1 MELEKMRYTLLIL
14 SLAAMPFICTSCGAR
29 GIAAPRPQD
38 SNYLEPY
45 FLIGESGRSVKRTA
59 SDIIG
64 RLFMRNFEV
73 LGKYAPADDPSR
85 FVIVV
90 TNRDLL
96 NAVQGS
102 KPAAAFAAAV
112 RIAITR
118 EREMTY
124 VSCQDLDYWASA
136 YLREDYLSAAEQIT
150 RFKQDLLAAMP
161 RMRGR
166 FDRPFGGSRGRPLTP
181 EALRNYRFQRRAESL
196 DDLVTLATFDSFKEA
211 VAAIEKRL
219 AVSREITKVFEK
231 AVPGRQAKL
240 YGLALGGD
248 SGEKQ
253 IVTLLDVEKTKRT
266 ASLPYEMLVLENR
279 VVMLPVR
286 FRLPLSFPDM
296 DRKTYQRLE
305 ALDKDITRLMRSLVE

>member
-1 MELEKMRYTLLIL
+1 MGLRKVRHTLLIL
-14 SLAAMPFICTSCGAR
+14 SLAAVPFLSTSCGAGR
-29 GIAAPRPQD
+29 TAAPRPQD
-38 SNYLEPY
+38 SNYPEPY
-45 FLIGESGRSVKRTA
+45 ILIGESGRNVKRTA

-73 LGKYAPADDPSR
+73 LGKYAPAGDPGR

-96 NAVQGS
+96 SAVQGS

-118 EREMTY
+118 EGEMTY
-124 VSCQDLDYWASA
+124 VSCQNPDYWANA
-136 YLREDYLSAAEQIT
+136 CFQEDYLSAAEQIA

-166 FDRPFGGSRGRPLTP
+166 FNRPFGNRGGRPLTH

-196 DDLVTLATFDSFKEA
+196 DDLVTLATFNSFEEA

-219 AVSREITKVFEK
+219 AASRLITKVFEMT
-231 AVPGRQAKL
+231 VPERQVML
-240 YGLALGGD
+240 FGLALGGD
-248 SGEKQ
+248 SGEKR
-253 IVTLLDVEKTKRT
+253 IVTLLEGDKMKRT
-266 ASLPYEMLVLENR
+266 AGLPYEILVSENR

-296 DRKTYQRLE
+296 DRKTYSRLKVLE
-305 ALDKDITRLMRSLVE
+305 GDISSLMRTLVE